1 MRETSAIRILFRQA
15 TLFLMMRDLKVL
27 AVDPD
32 VNHLL
37 KAKEVKA
44 VTTVEDAT
52 LDVLA
57 LKVPTVKATI
67 MAEETM
73 AEFSVEIAVD
83 KEAVKEV
90 VREVAREVAREEVKD
105 MTTMID
111 LITTKRVE
119 DLRLLAVVPGTT
131 TIMMKIDHPAQD
143 TTIKIMTIPAKIELA
158 EETSTMLAADHL
170 VNKIIMTIM
179 ITNLVM
185 ITEDLGET
193 ITIKTIVQMKNTR
206 DLLEITDLNHPDSK
220 TIRTTLKVSKE
231 ASEVA
236 SEEVIVMETSE
247 EVIVMETSEEV
258 IVMETSEETAE
269 ETLEVH
275 LEETSEVATQLEVL
289 VVSADRAVETTA
301 LEELALTNNEKGIF
315 KRVLFLKC
323 DDIYYH
329 KSLFSMLINDHF
341 LIIVI
346 RCLALYF
353 VKLFSLLHTNSK
365 SGWSGN
371 LFLSAGKL
379 ISV

>member
-1 MRETSAIRILFRQA
+1 MLETSAIRILFRQA

-52 LDVLA
+52 LDVLV

-90 VREVAREVAREEVKD
+90 VREVAREVAREAVKD

-143 TTIKIMTIPAKIELA
+143 TTIKIMTL
-158 EETSTMLAADHL
+158 
-170 VNKIIMTIM
+170 
-179 ITNLVM
+179 
-185 ITEDLGET
+185 
-193 ITIKTIVQMKNTR
+193 
-206 DLLEITDLNHPDSK
+206 
-220 TIRTTLKVSKE
+220 
-231 ASEVA
+231 
-236 SEEVIVMETSE
+236 
-247 EVIVMETSEEV
+247 
-258 IVMETSEETAE
+258 
-269 ETLEVH
+269 
-275 LEETSEVATQLEVL
+275 
-289 VVSADRAVETTA
+289 
-301 LEELALTNNEKGIF
+301 
-315 KRVLFLKC
+315 
-323 DDIYYH
+323 
-329 KSLFSMLINDHF
+329 
-341 LIIVI
+341 
-346 RCLALYF
+346 
-353 VKLFSLLHTNSK
+353 
-365 SGWSGN
+365 
-371 LFLSAGKL
+371 
-379 ISV
+379 

>member
-83 KEAVKEV
+83 KEADKEV
-90 VREVAREVAREEVKD
+90 VREVAREVAREAVKD

-247 EVIVMETSEEV
+247 EVIVMEN
-258 IVMETSEETAE
+258 SEETAE

-289 VVSADRAVETTA
+289 VVTADRVVETTA